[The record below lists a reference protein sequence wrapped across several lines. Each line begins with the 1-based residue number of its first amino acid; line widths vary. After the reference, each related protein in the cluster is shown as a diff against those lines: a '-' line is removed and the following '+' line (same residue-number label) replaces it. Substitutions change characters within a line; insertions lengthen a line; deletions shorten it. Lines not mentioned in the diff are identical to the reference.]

1 MERLD
6 FIKKCGALCLGGA
19 VISQLLQSCQA
30 THTAVTEQ
38 VGNNLKVKK
47 SEFVITK
54 DGVSSFRS
62 FVVLHDD
69 KLKFPIYLN
78 RINETEYS
86 ALWMECTHQGVELSA
101 NGDYLSCSAHGS
113 EFDKFGKVTEGPANR
128 PLRTFKTTSE
138 NDFILISLA

>member
-19 VISQLLQSCQA
+19 VVSQLLQGCQTA
-30 THTAVTEQ
+30 HTAVTEQ

-47 SEFVITK
+47 SEFQIAK
-54 DGVSSFRS
+54 DGSAAFRNYII
-62 FVVLHDD
+62 LHPE
-69 KLKFPIYLN
+69 KLKFPIYLY
-78 RINETEYS
+78 RISDSEYS

-101 NGDYLSCSAHGS
+101 NGDFLSCAAHGS

-128 PLRTFKTTSE
+128 PLRTFKTTTE
-138 NDFILISLA
+138 NEFILISLA